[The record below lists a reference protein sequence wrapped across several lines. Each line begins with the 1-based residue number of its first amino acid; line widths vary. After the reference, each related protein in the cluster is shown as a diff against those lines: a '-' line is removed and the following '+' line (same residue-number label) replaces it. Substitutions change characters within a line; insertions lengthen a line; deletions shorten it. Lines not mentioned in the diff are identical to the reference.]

1 MGKDRKEIPVTLR
14 LTVAQGD
21 TQNLGTFLRILSVH
35 LIEVTRAHENHRIRM
50 LLLQVIHLPELCGL
64 LVDGNL
70 LGTLA
75 TRIRLQGHYQGLIGL
90 HLTQLQIFYG
100 DGSALVQ
107 PYALISKG
115 CIHGFHQQGR
125 CRRIII
131 DIHMH
136 PVGIVNEHL
145 RREPLRRLR
154 ERPHQRIHDD
164 DLVFGIASPQV
175 LLVTVAVTQIVFHI
189 RLHTAEQTVAETVIT
204 GQQLLDGVLDI
215 SLLSR
220 LDGWGLLGHGHSILF
235 PQLSDGSHTDDVR
248 CHTVRSQSK
257 GRTVAEVFITGA
269 EDMAGISVHERLN
282 VLRLLCIEVAEITI
296 DDGWKGIVGYLDG
309 IDIHGDLLVFR
320 CQQFLHLADHLLA
333 GFLRQFLQGN
343 RVLVVVGILAVLK
356 HLDITANGHGMA
368 KDLILFL
375 HAVIKVMD
383 DNRQTQRQRNVVQL
397 HFLGQTAHLLYC
409 GLLL

>member
-1 MGKDRKEIPVTLR
+1 M
-14 LTVAQGD
+14 
-21 TQNLGTFLRILSVH
+21 F
-35 LIEVTRAHENHRIRM
+35 
-50 LLLQVIHLPELCGL
+50 LLQVVHLLELCGL
-64 LVDGNL
+64 LIDGNL

-75 TRIRLQGHYQGLIGL
+75 TRIGLQSHYQGLVGL

-107 PYALISKG
+107 PYALIGKG
-115 CIHGFHQQGR
+115 CIHSFHQQGR

-136 PVGIVNEHL
+136 LVGIVDEHL

-154 ERPHQRIHDD
+154 QRAHQRIHDD

-204 GQQLLDGVLDI
+204 GQQILDDVLDI
-215 SLLSR
+215 SLSSR
-220 LDGWGLLGHGHSILF
+220 FDGWGLLRHGNSILF
-235 PQLSDGSHTDDVR
+235 PQLSDSSHTDDVR

-257 GRTVAEVFITGA
+257 GRTVVETGVFITGA
-269 EDMAGISVHERLN
+269 ENMTWISVHECLN
-282 VLRLLCIEVAEITI
+282 VLCLLCIEVAEVAI
-296 DDGWKGIVGYLDG
+296 DDGRKSIVWYLG
-309 IDIHGDLLVFR
+309 SIDIHGDLLVFR
-320 CQQFLHLADHLLA
+320 CQQFLHLADYLLA

-343 RVLVVVGILAVLK
+343 RVLVVIGILAVLK
-356 HLDITANGHGMA
+356 HLNITANGHGMA

-383 DNRQTQRQRNVVQL
+383 DNRQTQCQWDVVQL
-397 HFLGQTAHLLYC
+397 YFFGQTTHLLYC
-409 GLLL
+409 RLLLRAFQTVSQLFQHLLLHLW